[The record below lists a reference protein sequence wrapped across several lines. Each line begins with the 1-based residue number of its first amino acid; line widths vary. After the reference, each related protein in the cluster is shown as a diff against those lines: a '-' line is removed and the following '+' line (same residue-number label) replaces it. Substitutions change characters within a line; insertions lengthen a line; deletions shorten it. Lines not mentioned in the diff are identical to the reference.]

1 MSRQFR
7 HFKRCTHSIV
17 AALAFFAF
25 YSCSE
30 ELRKPSPLSVL
41 SLNGSWEFRT
51 DTASAWRTATVPGD
65 VMTDLMDNGQLNSPY
80 SMTNERLSQW
90 VEKTHWVYRHEFMCP
105 PDWNAFNESFELV
118 FEGIDTY
125 STVILNGDT
134 LGTTD
139 NAHRAY
145 RFSVSRLNKGLNTL
159 VVSLHAAVDKGQ
171 TKLDASP
178 CPFP

>member
-1 MSRQFR
+1 
-7 HFKRCTHSIV
+7 
-17 AALAFFAF
+17 
-25 YSCSE
+25 
-30 ELRKPSPLSVL
+30 
-41 SLNGSWEFRT
+41 
-51 DTASAWRTATVPGD
+51 
-65 VMTDLMDNGQLNSPY
+65 
-80 SMTNERLSQW
+80 
-90 VEKTHWVYRHEFMCP
+90 MCP
-105 PDWNAFNESFELV
+105 PDWKAFNESFELV

-178 CPFP
+178 WPVPVSNEARPQGRQTSSVSRKALYHYGWDWGASIGFRRNMEKRHPRTRPFSLPIKHAHGPDQPTR